1 VSAEQWLQVLAV
13 MPDHRFYSRSHGLN
27 RFSLNSDDLGE
38 YLAALPDR
46 IAAAE
51 GNEVVNLRALQQEL
65 QREQAWLQAVGL

>member
-1 VSAEQWLQVLAV
+1 VSAEQWLQVLAL
-13 MPDHRFYSRSHGLN
+13 MPDHRYYSRVYGLN

-38 YLAALPDR
+38 YLDTLPDR

-51 GNEVVNLRALQQEL
+51 GNEVINLRALQQEL

>member
-38 YLAALPDR
+38 YLDTLPDR
-46 IAAAE
+46 IATAK
-51 GNEVVNLRALQQEL
+51 GNARLDLGALQREL
-65 QREQAWLQAVGL
+65 QNEQAWLEAIGL

>member
-1 VSAEQWLQVLAV
+1 MNREQWLQVLAV

-27 RFSLNSDDLGE
+27 RFALSSGDLGE
-38 YLAALPDR
+38 YLDTLPDR

-51 GNEVVNLRALQQEL
+51 GNERISLGALQQEL

>member
-1 VSAEQWLQVLAV
+1 VSAEQWLQVLAL
-13 MPDHRFYSRSHGLN
+13 MPDHRYYSRVYGLN

-51 GNEVVNLRALQQEL
+51 GNARLDLGAL
-65 QREQAWLQAVGL
+65 QRELQNEKAWLEAIGL